1 MCCARRLRLQ
11 EENANIALK
20 HGGWGSAIGA
30 LLAFVAAVLYGTNSA
45 CLRRGVL
52 HGSASQ
58 AMSITVPL
66 GVPLFL
72 LAAWLSGQLFRYGR
86 LPARSLSFFAVAGI
100 LHFVWGR
107 YWNYRATMSL
117 GSVGSGP
124 VQQLQVLIA
133 VALAVIF
140 LDERLTA
147 LKITGILLI
156 ILGPIIVVFY
166 AKRRNSAGVGGS
178 LTADAAGGA
187 AVLEPN
193 PRSRANSER
202 GAFRPRLLAGY
213 SYALLAAIGYGIT
226 PVLIRAGLQ
235 GNDLGLVG
243 GLIAYVAASVVLLI
257 FTLLAPGQIRHVRS
271 MDRAGVP
278 WYLLSGVLVFFAQML
293 RFLALGLAP
302 VTVVSPIQR
311 LSLVARVVAGYFIN
325 RRHELLNAGVL
336 AGVAVSLLGS
346 AILGF
351 AYVR

>member
-1 MCCARRLRLQ
+1 MHAWGRRGDQVCGKPVQRR
-11 EENANIALK
+11 K
-20 HGGWGSAIGA
+20 GCAIGA
-30 LLAFVAAVLYGTNSA
+30 LLAFVSALLYGTNNA

-72 LAAWLSGQLFRYGR
+72 LAALLSGQLFRYGQ

-107 YWNYRATMSL
+107 YWNYRATISL
-117 GSVGSGP
+117 GSVGAGP
-124 VQQLQVLIA
+124 IQQSQMLIA
-133 VALAVIF
+133 VTLAVIF
-140 LDERLTA
+140 LHERLTA
-147 LKITGILLI
+147 LKIIGILLI
-156 ILGPIIVVFY
+156 IVGPIIVVLN
-166 AKRRNSAGVGGS
+166 AKRRSSAGAGR
-178 LTADAAGGA
+178 LPTADTAAGA
-187 AVLEPN
+187 AVLEPYN
-193 PRSRANSER
+193 ERSK
-202 GAFRPRLLAGY
+202 FRPRLLAGY

-235 GNDLGLVG
+235 GNDLGLAG
-243 GLIAYVAASVVLLI
+243 GLVAYMAASLVLMI
-257 FTLLAPGQIRHVRS
+257 FTLLVPGQIHHVRS

-278 WYLLSGVLVFFAQML
+278 WYLLSGVLVFLAQML

-311 LSLVARVVAGYFIN
+311 LSLVARVIAGYFIN

-336 AGVAVSLLGS
+336 AGVAVSLLGT

-351 AYVR
+351 AYAR

>member
-1 MCCARRLRLQ
+1 M
-11 EENANIALK
+11 
-20 HGGWGSAIGA
+20 
-30 LLAFVAAVLYGTNSA
+30 LAFVAAVLYGTNSA

-72 LAAWLSGQLFRYGR
+72 LAALLSGQLSRYDH

-140 LDERLTA
+140 LHERLTA
-147 LKITGILLI
+147 LKIIGILLI
-156 ILGPIIVVFY
+156 IVGPVVVVFN
-166 AKRRNSAGVGGS
+166 AKRRNSA
-178 LTADAAGGA
+178 A
-187 AVLEPN
+187 
-193 PRSRANSER
+193 RST
-202 GAFRPRLLAGY
+202 FRPRLLAGY

-243 GLIAYVAASVVLLI
+243 GLVAYIAASVVLMI

-311 LSLVARVVAGYFIN
+311 LSLVARVIAGYFIN

-351 AYVR
+351 AYAR

>member
-1 MCCARRLRLQ
+1 MLRSPLAR
-11 EENANIALK
+11 K
-20 HGGWGSAIGA
+20 GCSIGA
-30 LLAFVAAVLYGTNSA
+30 LLAFVSAVLYGTNSA

-72 LAAWLSGQLFRYGR
+72 LAALLSGQLFRYGQ
-86 LPARSLSFFAVAGI
+86 LPARSLSLFAVAGI

-117 GSVGSGP
+117 GSVGAGP
-124 VQQLQVLIA
+124 IQQLQMLIA

-140 LDERLTA
+140 LHERLTA

-156 ILGPIIVVFY
+156 IVGPVIVVLN
-166 AKRRNSAGVGGS
+166 AKRRSSAGVGGP
-178 LTADAAGGA
+178 LTPD
-187 AVLEPN
+187 E
-193 PRSRANSER
+193 RSK
-202 GAFRPRLLAGY
+202 FRPQLLAGY
-213 SYALLAAIGYGIT
+213 GYSLLAAIGYGIT
-226 PVLIRAGLQ
+226 PVLIRAGLR
-235 GNDLGLVG
+235 GNNLGLAG
-243 GLIAYVAASVVLLI
+243 GLVAYIAASVVLMV
-257 FTLLAPGQIRHVRS
+257 FTLLAPGQIHHVRS

-278 WYLLSGVLVFFAQML
+278 WYLLSGVLVFLAQML

-311 LSLVARVVAGYFIN
+311 LSLVARVIAGYFIN

-336 AGVAVSLLGS
+336 AGVGVSLLGS

-351 AYVR
+351 AYAR